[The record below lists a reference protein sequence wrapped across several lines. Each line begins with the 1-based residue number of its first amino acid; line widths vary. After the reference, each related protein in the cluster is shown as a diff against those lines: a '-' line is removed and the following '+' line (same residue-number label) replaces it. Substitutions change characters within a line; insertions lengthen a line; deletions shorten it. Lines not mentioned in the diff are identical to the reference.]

1 MSASLKYATTGGGA
15 IALIVLALWPFL
27 DAAARDG
34 VLLAAAIAVPVQLL
48 AFAMLVR
55 YRDRLDGFMAA
66 WVGGTFLRL
75 LVIAVVAA
83 VVIRA
88 DAEGAVPMLLALA
101 GFFFALLMLEPVYL
115 RSGSPDRIE
124 A

>member
-1 MSASLKYATTGGGA
+1 MNASLKYASTGGGA

-27 DAAARDG
+27 DATARGG

-48 AFAMLVR
+48 AFAVLVR
-55 YRDRLDGFMAA
+55 YRYRLDGFMAA

-75 LVIAVVAA
+75 LVIATVAA

-115 RSGSPDRIE
+115 RSESADRIE

>member
-115 RSGSPDRIE
+115 RSGSADRIE